1 MDSRQ
6 LTSPI
11 CSQQEQEIGQN
22 TKRTEDIR
30 GGLTKLEE
38 DLRVSTTLYV
48 GNLSFFTTEEQ
59 IYELFSKCGEVKR
72 IIMGLDRIKKTPCGF
87 CFVEYHHRQDA
98 LDCMSFINSTKLD
111 ERLIRIDVDP
121 GFVNERQYGRGRS
134 GGQVRDEHREDY
146 DEGRGG
152 WGARMREDEQR
163 EQHQRDVYDSQGSFA
178 QVPQGSSD
186 YYTKGYMP
194 AGDAVENTKGKRDR
208 GDESDSDGEDR
219 NRHRPQANRHGEGW

>member
-1 MDSRQ
+1 MAGIVPTLGAPSTYRDRRYQ
-6 LTSPI
+6 
-11 CSQQEQEIGQN
+11 
-22 TKRTEDIR
+22 

-72 IIMGLDRIKKTPCGF
+72 IIMG
-87 CFVEYHHRQDA
+87 YHHRQDA

-152 WGARMREDEQR
+152 WGARMRE
-163 EQHQRDVYDSQGSFA
+163 A
-178 QVPQGSSD
+178 
-186 YYTKGYMP
+186 
-194 AGDAVENTKGKRDR
+194 
-208 GDESDSDGEDR
+208 
-219 NRHRPQANRHGEGW
+219 